1 MKNITSI
8 LLMSA
13 LGFSISCSTMKENTT
28 KIDDTAVLNNPF
40 YKKSTLQYQAPEFD
54 KIKVEHFAPAFDYGL
69 KVHDEEIEKIT
80 NNTAKPTFENTVL
93 ALETCGVDLSRATGV
108 FNNLSGSNTNPTLQ
122 AIDRCPGG

>member
-54 KIKVEHFAPAFDYGL
+54 KIKDEHFAPAFD
-69 KVHDEEIEKIT
+69 
-80 NNTAKPTFENTVL
+80 N
-93 ALETCGVDLSRATGV
+93 R
-108 FNNLSGSNTNPTLQ
+108 
-122 AIDRCPGG
+122 